1 MGVGNGDH
9 GNLSGRS
16 TDLLQ
21 IVQEQMGRSPNAGID
36 QTDLFAQEDIRID
49 PPVHIKVLAEG
60 QPEKVL
66 EGMNGIRDFHK
77 IPPQKMPK
85 IYKNLYEI

>member
-9 GNLSGRS
+9 GNLCGRS

-21 IVQEQMGRSPNAGID
+21 IVQELRGRSPNAGID

-49 PPVHIKVLAEG
+49 PPVHIKILAEG
-60 QPEKVL
+60 QSEMVL

-77 IPPQKMPK
+77 IPPRKMP
-85 IYKNLYEI
+85 